1 MKVRFKHS
9 IDIEHILS
17 EITDLKV
24 IAAFTDF
31 LHLPNSVRGFVW
43 FISFGSS
50 NQLPKIGLAPSF
62 QRGGNEV

>member
-31 LHLPNSVRGFVW
+31 L
-43 FISFGSS
+43 
-50 NQLPKIGLAPSF
+50 
-62 QRGGNEV
+62 